1 MSTFS
6 IDLAAE
12 RIIDKR
18 SREYFE
24 EVTRSFANNCYRSSL
39 VMLWTVVV
47 CDLVYK
53 LQALRDMHGDKQA
66 ENLLRDV
73 EAKQASNPT
82 SPDWEIYL
90 LDEVAKRT
98 KFLETGEH
106 IQLQGLQKLRHL
118 SAHPVLTGTDLLFH
132 PTKEAVRA
140 HIRTALEA
148 VLLKP
153 PLFSKRIVMTL
164 VEDIAVNKALLI
176 SRSTLKSYLEARYF
190 QNMSSAVELELFRA
204 LWKFCFKLRNADTDA
219 HRDINLAALAVI
231 YERNPAAIRSA
242 MDGDQG
248 YFSDVGPD
256 AELLIALVH
265 FLAEYQAPFGS
276 LNSAAQI
283 LIQGQT
289 SADINLKLKASFL
302 HRDFPAHLNALS
314 AETPDAFDAVEEV
327 NWKHLL
333 DDSEGEGLLHT
344 ACEIGIR
351 NYGRSASYD
360 DADRRFGRLIAPLL
374 GRIDA
379 TRMANLLNTIDN
391 NSQTYERR
399 RARADHR
406 EIASVAADLSVD
418 VTAYKNFSAN
428 I

>member
-12 RIIDKR
+12 RIVDKR

-24 EVTRSFANNCYRSSL
+24 EVARSFANNCYRSSL

-53 LQALRDMHGDKQA
+53 LQILRDMHGDKQA
-66 ENLLRDV
+66 ESLLRDI

-98 KFLETGEH
+98 KLLETGEH

-132 PTKEAVRA
+132 PTKEAARA

-153 PLFSKRIVMTL
+153 PLFSKRIVTAL
-164 VEDIAVNKALLI
+164 AEDIAVNKPLLI
-176 SRSTLKSYLEARYF
+176 SKNTLKSYLEARYLL
-190 QNMSSAVELELFRA
+190 NMSSAVEMELFRA

-242 MDGDQG
+242 MDGDQA

-265 FLAEYQAPFGS
+265 FLAEYHAPFSS

-289 SADINLKLKASFL
+289 NADINLKLKAVFL
-302 HRDFPAHLNALS
+302 HPDFPTHLRALS
-314 AETPDAFDAVEEV
+314 AETPDAFDAVKEL
-327 NWKHLL
+327 NWKQLL
-333 DDSEGEGLLHT
+333 DDAETEGLLQT

-351 NYGRSASYD
+351 NYGKSVTYD
-360 DADRRFGRLIAPLL
+360 DADKRFGRLITPIL
-374 GRIDA
+374 GRMDA
-379 TRMANLLNTIDN
+379 TRMVTLLSSIDN
-391 NSQTYERR
+391 NSQTYDRR
-399 RARADHR
+399 RAKVDHR
-406 EIASVAADLSVD
+406 EIGSAAADLSVD
-418 VTAYKNFSAN
+418 VTAYKNFCAN